1 MLLKGNQQ
9 LVGGL
14 CDKMVHG
21 AQVKLQHLWVFW
33 PHAGAGA
40 AARQTCADCAG
51 QAGKG
56 SSSAVQGDR
65 CILTIDCQA
74 GELTSTHEAGV
85 LWAQA
90 SGLGHLRPQLANV
103 RVPVAVH
110 GLAQDALHL
119 HRQQPALAAVL
130 MGQTPQPR
138 LALQCMQQA

>member
-1 MLLKGNQQ
+1 MDSATRWYMALRSNCSTCGSSGPMQVLGQ
-9 LVGGL
+9 LP
-14 CDKMVHG
+14 
-21 AQVKLQHLWVFW
+21 VKLVQTVL
-33 PHAGAGA
+33 
-40 AARQTCADCAG
+40 ARQVRDLA
-51 QAGKG
+51 QL
-56 SSSAVQGDR
+56 QGDR